1 MEMRDKL
8 AAYVRDESGGTII
21 EYVMIGLLLAVVAS
35 SILLA

>member
-21 EYVMIGLLLAVVAS
+21 EYVMIGLLLAAVAS